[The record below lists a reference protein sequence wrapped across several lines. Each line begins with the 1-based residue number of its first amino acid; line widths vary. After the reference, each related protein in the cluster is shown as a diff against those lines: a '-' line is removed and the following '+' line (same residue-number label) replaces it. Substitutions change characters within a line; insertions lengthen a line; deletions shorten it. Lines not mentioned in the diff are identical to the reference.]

1 LARLARRPDRV
12 STRPKVVLQEEL
24 RRPSTLIAPN
34 IVSERN
40 QAELDGP
47 GDGLS
52 RAAPDL
58 CQGALGFIV
67 QAHGASGHV
76 QHLVGMMYY

>member
-1 LARLARRPDRV
+1 M
-12 STRPKVVLQEEL
+12 
-24 RRPSTLIAPN
+24 APN

-67 QAHGASGHV
+67 QAHGAGGHV
-76 QHLVGMMYY
+76 QHLVGMDVLLV